1 MGYSSISIGDSK
13 TTPPT
18 KESKMTHL
26 DMIQTRQASVAKA
39 LEVLEGMVETHISE
53 CDVLGSYTPLVEAV
67 RALKRAGDVYRA
79 AAEYEGRPHAALE
92 AIHRHG
98 HRAES

>member
-26 DMIQTRQASVAKA
+26 DTIRARQASVAKA
-39 LEVLEGMVETHISE
+39 LEALEGTTIGVAFPHLM
-53 CDVLGSYTPLVEAV
+53 DAV
-67 RALKRAGDVYRA
+67 SALKRAENSLAV
-79 AAEYEGRPHAALE
+79 AAEYETRPHAALRSTRTGCHLQGCPCHY
-92 AIHRHG
+92 A
-98 HRAES
+98 